1 MLFLD
6 SLMAYPYIENYMPVN
21 KPPTLY
27 AILNSLVNY
36 NQEEKTKIYDLPEKS
51 RDLIFDF
58 NYWTFPKVWNED
70 TSTYDKSDEEK
81 FIEESILNHFIE
93 RRIGFE
99 TVTSFKMHL
108 KNRMNELMPA
118 FIPLFQLVDAEEN
131 FLLYDEYKEITHEEE
146 TSGETSGGTINKYS
160 DTPQG
165 QLSQVSNDSYL
176 TDYRDISVSG
186 EDSGTRNFNETYK
199 MIKPREAFFQM
210 MEMKN
215 TSILEKLFNDLE
227 CLFYQLD

>member
-1 MLFLD
+1 MLFPEY
-6 SLMAYPYIENYMPVN
+6 LMSYPYIENYMPVK

-27 AILNSLVNY
+27 SIMNSLVNF
-36 NQEEKTKIYDLPEKS
+36 NSEEKTKIIDLPAKA

-58 NYWTFPKVWNED
+58 DYWTFPKELVDDELI
-70 TSTYDKSDEEK
+70 KSEKQKFVEEQ
-81 FIEESILNHFIE
+81 ILNHFIE

-99 TVTSFKMHL
+99 TVTSFKIHL
-108 KNRMNELMPA
+108 KERMNQLMPM
-118 FIPLFQLVDAEEN
+118 FIPLFDVLTEEDY
-131 FLLYDEYKEITHEEE
+131 FIMYDEYKEITHNET

-165 QLSQVSNDSYL
+165 QLSRVSNDTYL

-186 EDSGTRNFNETYK
+186 EDSGTKDFDEYYRTIRPK
-199 MIKPREAFFQM
+199 EAFMQM
-210 MEMKN
+210 LALKN
-215 TSILEKLFNDLE
+215 SSILENLFSGLE